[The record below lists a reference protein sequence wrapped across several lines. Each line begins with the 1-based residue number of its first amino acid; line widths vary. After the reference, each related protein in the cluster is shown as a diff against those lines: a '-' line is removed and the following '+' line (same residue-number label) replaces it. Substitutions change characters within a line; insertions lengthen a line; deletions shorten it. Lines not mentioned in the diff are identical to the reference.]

1 MIIGDNYIPRIFDQI
16 LDFSLKTKGAV
27 IVVGPKWCGKTTT
40 TKRHAKTIIDLMPLE
55 GRQDLIDLAK
65 VSPFSISECR
75 TETSLD

>member
-40 TKRHAKTIIDLMPLE
+40 TKRHAKTIIDIMPLE

-65 VSPFSISECR
+65 VSPFSISERR

>member
-55 GRQDLIDLAK
+55 GRQDLIGLAK
-65 VSPFSISECR
+65 VSPFSISERR